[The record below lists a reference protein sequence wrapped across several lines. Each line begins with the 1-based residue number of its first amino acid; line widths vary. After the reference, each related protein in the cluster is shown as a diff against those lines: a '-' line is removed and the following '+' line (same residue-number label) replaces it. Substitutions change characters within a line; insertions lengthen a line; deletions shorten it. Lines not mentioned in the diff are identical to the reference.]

1 MTAEFQYM
9 MHLAGCA
16 ALGST
21 PNPPPEGIDWAQ
33 VLVFANEQT
42 VLPLVQYAM
51 KRASFEI
58 PEEHRK
64 KAAASLNALAVQ
76 GVVRR
81 MGILQVLEELERQ
94 GITAV
99 VIKGFAIA
107 RDYAQPDVRISSDA
121 DIYIREE
128 DEARALEIFKGFG
141 FTYKERELSHKDTTL
156 LHPRFGMVELHVRLF
171 EEFIHDIWYEKKGFR
186 ILEPYQKEEAPDGSF
201 FVFGDTDH
209 FLYVLEHMM
218 KHFIMDGLSL
228 RMMLDVGVLLQKRG
242 PNMNRARVEEF
253 LAQRRYQEALRVF
266 LWILGK
272 YCGFSFPDQKLELT
286 EEPLSAA
293 ALLEEMECGGVLGF
307 KIGDSNSQ
315 NDGMRIYNSKLMKEQ
330 KSWMTSWKSNNRNLF
345 GLLAPPMA
353 IMKEKYPCL
362 QKAPILYP
370 LMILHRLVVRGGYHV
385 GKRDLELKNWQFSVE
400 ESKLKPS
407 SGTRRAELF
416 RQLDMM

>member
-9 MHLAGCA
+9 IHLAGCA
-16 ALGST
+16 ALGSA
-21 PNPPPEGIDWAQ
+21 PNPPPEGLDWAQ

-51 KRASFEI
+51 KQASFGI
-58 PEEHRK
+58 PEDHRK
-64 KAAASLNALAVQ
+64 KAIASLNGLAVQ

-81 MGILQVLEELERQ
+81 MGVLRVLEALEGQ

-141 FTYKERELSHKDTTL
+141 FTYKEREPSHKDTTL
-156 LHPRFGMVELHVRLF
+156 LHPRFGMVELHIRLF
-171 EEFIHDIWYEKKGFR
+171 EEFIHDIWYEKKGFQ
-186 ILEPYQKEEAPDGSF
+186 ILEPYQKAEAPDGSY

-242 PNMNRARVEEF
+242 QNMDRARVERF
-253 LAQRRYQEALRVF
+253 LTQRRYREVLRVF
-266 LWILGK
+266 LWILSR
-272 YCGFSFPDQKLELT
+272 YCGFSFTNQRLELM
-286 EEPLSAA
+286 EEPVSAA
-293 ALLEEMECGGVLGF
+293 LLLEEMEGGGIRGF
-307 KIGDSNSQ
+307 KIEDNNSQ
-315 NDGMRIYNSKLMKEQ
+315 KDGMRIYNSELMKERKTADWLSGNQ
-330 KSWMTSWKSNNRNLF
+330 ELIRVLV
-345 GLLAPPMA
+345 PPMA
-353 IMKEKYPCL
+353 VMKEKYPCL

-370 LMILHRLVVRGGYHV
+370 LTVLHRLVVRGGCHV
-385 GKRDLELKNWQFSVE
+385 WKRDLELKNWQFSVE
-400 ESKLKPS
+400 ESKLQPS

-416 RQLDMM
+416 RKLDMM

>member
-21 PNPPPEGIDWAQ
+21 PNPPPEGLDWAR

-128 DEARALEIFKGFG
+128 DEARALTIFKGFG
-141 FTYKERELSHKDTTL
+141 FTYQEREPSHKDTTL
-156 LHPRFGMVELHVRLF
+156 RHPRFGVVELHIRLF

-186 ILEPYQKEEAPDGSF
+186 ILEPYQKEEAPDGSY

-242 PNMNRARVEEF
+242 RNMDRARVEQF
-253 LAQRRYQEALRVF
+253 LTQRRYREALRVF
-266 LWILGK
+266 RWILGK
-272 YCGFSFPDQKLELT
+272 YCEFSFPDQEPELT
-286 EEPLSAA
+286 EESGSAV
-293 ALLEEMECGGVLGF
+293 ALLEDMEQGGIRGF
-307 KIGDSNSQ
+307 KIEDNNCQ
-315 NDGMRIYNSKLMKEQ
+315 KDGMRIYNAELMKER
-330 KSWMTSWKSNNRNLF
+330 KTTDWLSSNQELIRVLF
-345 GLLAPPMA
+345 PPMLV
-353 IMKEKYPCL
+353 MKEKYPCL

-370 LMILHRLVVRGGYHV
+370 LMILHRLVVKGGYHV

-416 RQLDMM
+416 RKLDMM